1 MSKGKHFLL
10 ENLCEG
16 RSESVD
22 FYFNDL
28 NSKNLKTSIRN
39 NSECDQKFKHGNTL
53 GKLTLLKNDNNTTM
67 FTQENMKFVKTS
79 ETIVREKG
87 DHVFELSDKI
97 KTDNKNSNNNNRL
110 KISNDLLAKPTAL
123 TIEHCI
129 HLKGDIPVLSSPKNV
144 LYSFEKPV
152 KSEIKMFEND
162 FTKNKILSVHHQL
175 CPF

>member
-22 FYFNDL
+22 FYFNDI
-28 NSKNLKTSIRN
+28 NSKNLKTSIQS

-79 ETIVREKG
+79 ETIVREKS
-87 DHVFELSDKI
+87 DLVFELSDKI

-110 KISNDLLAKPTAL
+110 KISNALLAKPTAL

-152 KSEIKMFEND
+152 KSEIKTFKND
-162 FTKNKILSVHHQL
+162 FTEK
-175 CPF
+175 